1 LNLKKNCVKTKT
13 QNSEI
18 EKRVLKPSPREHPN
32 RYIYTH
38 TYRYIVRIETRGSL
52 KEEGLDNTGLNVPL
66 LATTKQPQFLW
77 ITLYSSFQFHHQTS
91 SFWVTFV
98 PSLFFFC
105 VSSSVQ
111 TRLMSA
117 QSKQC
122 FFLSYKY
129 AKVTT
134 KSQLCTKWC
143 EKLENYEN
151 GAGPWTL
158 PLRRN
163 SSLIGFRVSL
173 CLIMIKFLLA
183 TKSVPFVGGTK
194 WCEKSTLIVEECVQ
208 TILFFNFS
216 DGPLRLALNQK
227 HIHTMYSPKI
237 KDYLAFPLV

>member
-1 LNLKKNCVKTKT
+1 VYCVHGTKPHFLTNPKVFEFEKNCVKTKT

-66 LATTKQPQFLW
+66 LATTKEPQFLW

-98 PSLFFFC
+98 PSLFFC

-122 FFLSYKY
+122 FFLSYKH

-151 GAGPWTL
+151 GAGPWT
-158 PLRRN
+158 P
-163 SSLIGFRVSL
+163 SSEKKFFSNRVWGFPMPHHDQILTCYKISSICRWYKMMWKKYFDCRGVCSNY
-173 CLIMIKFLLA
+173 F
-183 TKSVPFVGGTK
+183 FV
-194 WCEKSTLIVEECVQ
+194 
-208 TILFFNFS
+208 F
-216 DGPLRLALNQK
+216 
-227 HIHTMYSPKI
+227 
-237 KDYLAFPLV
+237 